1 MLARLLAFPHVVA
14 PLMHPALSVILF
26 TSVSGGGYFM
36 LALLGLFGAG
46 GVLSADPL
54 SGWIAFVWSLGAV
67 SAGLI
72 SSTLHLAHPERAW
85 RAFSQWRSSWL
96 SREGVLAILTFLPA
110 GLYAI
115 GWLFFAQIWGWVGL
129 VLSVGAVATVCATAM
144 IYASLKPI
152 RAWNNLW
159 TLPSYLAMGLAS
171 GALWF
176 TLWAEIVPSD
186 QKPAHDFA
194 AIGLALAG
202 AIKLF
207 YWRFLDA
214 GAHAASAES
223 ATGLGQIG
231 KVRMLAAPHTEENYL
246 LKEMGFRIARKHA
259 LKLRRIALIAGFV
272 APLAAVLAALLT
284 PHIVDVM
291 LLIVAMLLN
300 GVGTV
305 AERWLFFAEAKHT
318 VTLYYGA
325 ERA

>member
-1 MLARLLAFPHVVA
+1 
-14 PLMHPALSVILF
+14 MHPALSVILF
-26 TSVSGGGYFM
+26 TSASGGGYAM

-54 SGWIAFVWSLGAV
+54 SGWVAFIWSLGMV
-67 SAGLI
+67 SIGLI
-72 SSTLHLAHPERAW
+72 SSTLHLSHPERAW

-96 SREGVLAILTFLPA
+96 SREGVLAVFTFLPA
-110 GLYAI
+110 GIYAI
-115 GWLFFAQIWGWVGL
+115 GWLLLGEIWRWAGL
-129 VLSVGAVATVCATAM
+129 LLSLSAVATICATAM

-159 TLPSYLAMGLAS
+159 TLPGYVAMALAS

-176 TLWAEIVPSD
+176 TLWAELMPAPH
-186 QKPAHDFA
+186 KPAYDFA
-194 AIGLALAG
+194 AIGLVASA

-223 ATGLGQIG
+223 ATGLGSFG

-246 LKEMGFRIARKHA
+246 LKEMGFRTARKHA
-259 LKLRRIALIAGFV
+259 QKLRRIALIAGFV
-272 APLAAVLAALLT
+272 LPLIAVLAALLT
-284 PHIVDVM
+284 EHVVDVA
-291 LLIVAMLLN
+291 LLSVAIVLN
-300 GVGTV
+300 AVGTV
-305 AERWLFFAEAKHT
+305 TERWLFFAEAKHT
-318 VTLYYGA
+318 VMLYYGA